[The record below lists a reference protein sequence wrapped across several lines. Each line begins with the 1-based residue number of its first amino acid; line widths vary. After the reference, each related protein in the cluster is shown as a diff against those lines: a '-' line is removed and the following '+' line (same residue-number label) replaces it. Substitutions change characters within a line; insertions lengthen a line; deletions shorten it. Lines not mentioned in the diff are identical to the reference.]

1 MKKIYFS
8 LRSGKIFLRFILI
21 TLLSSLITGNI
32 NAQTYVNG
40 NLSTGA
46 LTNSGV
52 AAPAGYTWSEV
63 QNVTGNTTVSNTN
76 SGFNG
81 SVFSGFTFADDF
93 TVPAGPSWTISKL
106 TFYAYRTGAVPTP
119 SPFTGLRVQIHS
131 GNPSAGPTTIVFGD
145 LTTNRLSASNDANM
159 YRIFNTIAP
168 PPGTVQGITRKIWT
182 LEASINVTLAPGT
195 YWLEWQTDQTPSAAH
210 FAPPSTVPGVR
221 TVAGYNAQQKTVAT
235 GVWAAIVD
243 GGNPVTPPSVACDM
257 PFKIDYSTG
266 GCSGTPAPGNTISTL
281 TTACPGVNVGLSLQN
296 TTIGAGVTYQWQSGP
311 SVTGPWTTI
320 VPATSSTYS
329 TTITATTFFRCMVTC
344 LGNSASSVP
353 VQVLLTPVSG
363 CYCAAGATSLAFE
376 KISRV
381 AYNTINNASTST
393 AGYEDFTAI
402 STTVVQQSAI
412 PITVTLSG
420 PFASDQVIVWIDF
433 NQNGSFADAG
443 ERVYISTT
451 GVGPHTGM
459 ITIPATAPL
468 GSTRMRVR
476 MHDTQGPPT
485 TTAPCGNSTYGQVED
500 YKITIAACV
509 PVNITTQP
517 ANASVQCG
525 GTTSFSV
532 AATGS
537 GPAYQWEVKTTP
549 TGFWNI
555 ITNTGVYTGATTN
568 TLTITGATTNMNAYQ
583 YRAIFSGYCRGTD
596 FTNAA
601 TLTVT
606 PYLAPI
612 SPVPAVKC
620 TNSNLQIFASP
631 PPTVTTVTSP
641 NLAIPILN
649 GNGGGVLNAINHTLA
664 VSGISAG
671 ATITN
676 ISIKLNIT
684 HTYISDLELVIKA
697 PNGKVLNL
705 SNLIGG
711 QNNPGENFTN
721 TVFSSNATAA
731 LSTGVSPG
739 YTGTFKPD
747 AGGPVGAFGVA
758 GGPAGFLPTFA
769 TGVGTLNDLAS
780 IPNGNWTIAMYD
792 AGPPDVGT
800 LDNWSISITWGVAP
814 ATGIFSPTTNLFLD
828 AAATIP
834 YTGTAVNSVYTNTP
848 TTTTYS
854 AIVSN
859 ATCTSAATPIP
870 VTVTAPLT
878 TVSVP
883 ATTNV
888 CFGGNTSIAATAAT
902 GTASVINYTWQVS
915 TDGGATWNT
924 ISNTGFYSGATTGT
938 LTISNA
944 NNTLQNNK
952 YRAVATIP
960 ACGAGSVTSTVSTLT
975 VNAAAVVVIN
985 AGPVTQLYPGLT
997 STLTAAVS
1005 PNAGAS
1011 YQWYRNG
1018 VAVTGATASTIVV
1031 DVDGFGTYTVTAV
1044 DANGCSGTS
1053 TNSIDITAA
1062 PNDVLF
1068 IYPSPNNGQFQVRY
1082 QSLDGN
1088 TLARSLT
1095 IYDSKGSRVYSKIY
1109 SITAPYGMMSVDMRN
1124 QGKGIYR
1131 VELSD
1136 ANGNRIKTGSVLVL

>member
-1 MKKIYFS
+1 MKFFYQKLTVLATLIILTGLESTSLKAQIYISEGFTTMVP
-8 LRSGKIFLRFILI
+8 LP
-21 TLLSSLITGNI
+21 TGW
-32 NAQTYVNG
+32 AQQ
-40 NLSTGA
+40 NLSTPIGTTAWFQGTAAFPAFSGPATSYAAVNFNSVAGA
-46 LTNSGV
+46 NPINNWLFTPTVPIANGNIFTFYSRILTGGGQFPDRLQLRMSTNGASV
-52 AAPAGYTWSEV
+52 DV
-63 QNVTGNTTVSNTN
+63 GNTNT
-76 SGFNG
+76 
-81 SVFSGFTFADDF
+81 SVGDF
-93 TVPAGPSWTISKL
+93 TTVLVDINPNLTTTGYPETWTQFTATI
-106 TFYAYRTGAVPTP
+106 TGVAVPT
-119 SPFTGLRVQIHS
+119 TGR
-131 GNPSAGPTTIVFGD
+131 
-145 LTTNRLSASNDANM
+145 
-159 YRIFNTIAP
+159 
-168 PPGTVQGITRKIWT
+168 
-182 LEASINVTLAPGT
+182 
-195 YWLEWQTDQTPSAAH
+195 
-210 FAPPSTVPGVR
+210 FAFRYAMP
-221 TVAGYNAQQKTVAT
+221 
-235 GVWAAIVD
+235 D
-243 GGNPVTPPSVACDM
+243 GGPLGANSNFVGVDEVLYGS
-257 PFKIDYSTG
+257 I
-266 GCSGTPAPGNTISTL
+266 CSGTPTPGNTLSTLASVCPAIPFTLSTQNASNGTGITYQWESSTDNLTWGNATPAPATNSTL
-281 TTACPGVNVGLSLQN
+281 TTTQAVSTWYRCKVTCSGNTGTSTPIQVTMNPPLACYCIPGNTNCNLDDDILNLTFAGINNNSLCGTNGYTDYTPTVAPASVIAGGTYPMSVRVGPGGREYVAVWIDANKNGIFEASEFTALGNAASG
-296 TTIGAGVTYQWQSGP
+296 GAGVTITG
-311 SVTGPWTTI
+311 SVSIP
-320 VPATSSTYS
+320 
-329 TTITATTFFRCMVTC
+329 
-344 LGNSASSVP
+344 
-353 VQVLLTPVSG
+353 
-363 CYCAAGATSLAFE
+363 
-376 KISRV
+376 
-381 AYNTINNASTST
+381 ST
-393 AGYEDFTAI
+393 ANI
-402 STTVVQQSAI
+402 TT
-412 PITVTLSG
+412 
-420 PFASDQVIVWIDF
+420 
-433 NQNGSFADAG
+433 
-443 ERVYISTT
+443 
-451 GVGPHTGM
+451 
-459 ITIPATAPL
+459 
-468 GSTRMRVR
+468 TRMRVR
-476 MHDTQGPPT
+476 VRFN
-485 TTAPCGNSTYGQVED
+485 TALTGANACLGYAFGETED
-500 YKITIAACV
+500 YLITINPCV

-525 GTTSFSV
+525 GITSFAV